1 MTDFET
7 RVREIMSADTPD
19 LVKLAEIRK
28 ICAPTIRKND
38 RLYRV
43 IVNEALIGSYETIGW
58 LAGGEAYSWC
68 ARNQKGIPFWVDDED
83 VTILGEYVPEDKH
96 YGRVYER
103 IEDAVADGMGKN
115 SIVLDRDGDTW
126 EFDATDKYG
135 MVFSGGQRIE
145 NEWGP
150 FTVVHWKPKEVWE

>member
-28 ICAPTIRKND
+28 ICTPTIRKND

-43 IVNEALIGSYETIGW
+43 IVDEALIGSYETIGW

-83 VTILGEYVPEDKH
+83 VTILGEYHPEDE
-96 YGRVYER
+96 YVGRVYER
-103 IEDAVADGMGKN
+103 IEDAVADGIGQYT
-115 SIVLDRDGDTW
+115 VLEDRNGSHW
-126 EFDATDKYG
+126 LFGNGRGFNHSLA
-135 MVFSGGQRIE
+135 
-145 NEWGP
+145 P
-150 FTVVHWKPKEVWE
+150 FTVLHWAPKEEGE